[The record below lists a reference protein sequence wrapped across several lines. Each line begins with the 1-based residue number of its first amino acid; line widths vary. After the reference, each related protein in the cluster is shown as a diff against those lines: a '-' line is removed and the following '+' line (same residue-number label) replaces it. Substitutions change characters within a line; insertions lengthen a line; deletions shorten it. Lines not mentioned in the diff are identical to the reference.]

1 MSSNYRPLPL
11 AGIVLQG
18 GIPVGG
24 LAIPADHPD
33 EFIYEFNQ
41 KYEAIGLRAKSLSLP
56 SFSSPQTN
64 PSPDNPDS

>member
-1 MSSNYRPLPL
+1 
-11 AGIVLQG
+11 
-18 GIPVGG
+18 

-56 SFSSPQTN
+56 SFPSPQTN